1 MLSLDILML
10 VYLCESL
17 GLYQVAN
24 YWYQVIEINDYQ
36 KLRFSNMINETVNSL
51 HKPKVAVL
59 G

>member
-1 MLSLDILML
+1 ML